1 MNLFD
6 LIPWT
11 IPGPEPAPGRNL
23 TENVAGG
30 VVVFGLPMVD
40 MLLLTVTDFS
50 KRPDLAL
57 LWLPV
62 MFALAGAM
70 VCVLARVSLG
80 RSIVAVLGCAW
91 WCLVVGMALIVIDI
105 LIFPF

>member
-6 LIPWT
+6 VIPW
-11 IPGPEPAPGRNL
+11 IPGPEPARGRNRR
-23 TENVAGG
+23 EDVAGG
-30 VVVFGLPMVD
+30 AVVFGLPVVD
-40 MLLLTVTDFS
+40 LFLLTVTDLS
-50 KRPDLAL
+50 KRPDMAL

-80 RSIVAVLGCAW
+80 RSLVAVLGCIW
-91 WCLVVGMALIVIDI
+91 WCMVAGVTMIAIDI